1 MTYTMLGLFSF
12 AKENSE
18 DFLITFEIPDNCFY
32 EFTVFTGVYTI
43 AIKLNP
49 GESQPSTAFMECK
62 EKASIINKTLI
73 TNFEQFQ
80 KSGVVIKKPKTTFE
94 F

>member
-32 EFTVFTGVYTI
+32 EFTIASGVYTI

-49 GESQPSTAFMECK
+49 GQTLPSTTFMECK
-62 EKASIINKTLI
+62 EKACIINKTLV
-73 TNFEQFQ
+73 TNFEQYL
-80 KSGVVIKKPKTTFE
+80 KSGVVIKKPKANIE